1 MNMAQM
7 ETFQYVLQHANQ
19 LVDKKYQLIFLYNG
33 DLCTGN
39 FYKAVGSEIQWLNR
53 YQRENGFIAYND
65 LPIKDRHMVYQAEYG
80 PALSEFDQ
88 IYLGA
93 TNINRPE
100 VLFTLIKNFVSEQP
114 VGDSTSNYIYD
125 LKSLTTGIKL
135 DFIEINSD
143 DQLSPVSLF
152 SNES

>member
-19 LVDKKYQLIFLYNG
+19 LVDKKYQLVFSYKG
-33 DLCTGN
+33 DLYTGN
-39 FYKAVGSEIQWLNR
+39 FYKTDGHDVQWLHR
-53 YQRENGFIAYND
+53 YQKENGFIAYNN
-65 LPIKDRHMVYQAEYG
+65 LPVKSRHMVGQIGYG
-80 PALSEFDQ
+80 SALSELDQ

-143 DQLSPVSLF
+143 DPLSPVSLF

>member
-1 MNMAQM
+1 MKMAQM
-7 ETFQYVLQHANQ
+7 ETFQYVLHHANQ
-19 LVDKKYQLIFLYNG
+19 LGHKKYQLVFLYKG
-33 DLCTGN
+33 DLYTGN
-39 FYKAVGSEIQWLNR
+39 FYKTIGSDIQWLHS
-53 YQRENGFIAYND
+53 YTTENGFITYTD
-65 LPIKDRHMVYQAEYG
+65 LSVKTRHMVYQVEYG
-80 PALSEFDQ
+80 PALDTFDQ
-88 IYLGA
+88 VYLGLS
-93 TNINRPE
+93 NINRPE

-143 DQLSPVSLF
+143 DQISPVSLF

>member
-7 ETFQYVLQHANQ
+7 ETFQYVLQHANE
-19 LVDKKYQLIFLYNG
+19 LGNKKYQLVFLYKG
-33 DLCTGN
+33 DLYTGN
-39 FYKAVGSEIQWLNR
+39 FYKTIGADIQWLQS
-53 YQRENGFIAYND
+53 YTKENGFIAYIDHSVNTC
-65 LPIKDRHMVYQAEYG
+65 HMVYQVEYG
-80 PALSEFDQ
+80 NALDTFDKV
-88 IYLGA
+88 YLGLS
-93 TNINRPE
+93 NINRSE
-100 VLFTLIKNFVSEQP
+100 VLFTLIKNFISEQP

-135 DFIEINSD
+135 DFIEINSN